1 MTPATVSTHPARLRA
16 PVTQST
22 SRVQA
27 QQVRDALRPAHPSF
41 GRRCTPYGVAARHR
55 HDHTS
60 ACKPPPSACAA
71 AQRGAGDSGIRPGSQ
86 NLSLDAAA
94 GAGARRGESH
104 YTSTH
109 APAKVSDPMITA
121 STAKPAAAALAFC
134 IFRASLPTLPRWQ
147 FCRGQRAAGRSLI
160 ANHFFLGAKRK
171 DKKIPPRAC
180 NFVSVHH
187 RSPRCGAAR
196 EPRDSAPADVSVVW
210 GEYWAAYWFR
220 GSGCGHMCVPPW

>member
-1 MTPATVSTHPARLRA
+1 MFEQHDAGDGFDPSCASA
-16 PVTQST
+16 ST
-22 SRVQA
+22 SDSVDKPRAGAASQ
-27 QQVRDALRPAHPSF
+27 DALRPAHSSF
-41 GRRCTPYGVAARHR
+41 GRRCTPNGVAARHR

-134 IFRASLPTLPRWQ
+134 IFRASLPRWQ
-147 FCRGQRAAGRSLI
+147 FCKGQQAAAIFFLSLRSLI
-160 ANHFFLGAKRK
+160 ALIFFL
-171 DKKIPPRAC
+171 
-180 NFVSVHH
+180 
-187 RSPRCGAAR
+187 
-196 EPRDSAPADVSVVW
+196 APKA
-210 GEYWAAYWFR
+210 G
-220 GSGCGHMCVPPW
+220 

>member
-1 MTPATVSTHPARLRA
+1 MFEQHDAGDGFDPSCASASSSDSVDKPRA
-16 PVTQST
+16 GAASQDT
-22 SRVQA
+22 
-27 QQVRDALRPAHPSF
+27 LRPAHPSF
-41 GRRCTPYGVAARHR
+41 GRRRTPFGVAARHR

-134 IFRASLPTLPRWQ
+134 IFRASLPRWQ
-147 FCRGQRAAGRSLI
+147 FWTTGRRSLI
-160 ANHFFLGAKRK
+160 AISFFSWRQKVSLKT
-171 DKKIPPRAC
+171 IPLVQAH
-180 NFVSVHH
+180 FVSVHH

-210 GEYWAAYWFR
+210 GIL
-220 GSGCGHMCVPPW
+220 GSVLG